1 MQSHELEVLCKHRS
15 DQILCLMEVSDLTR
29 QLAEAV
35 DRNDQVSVT
44 MLLSIREEPVQR
56 LYEME
61 QRLREYILH
70 LPEDAAIRSHALLEG
85 ARPEEREERLLHE
98 RNASYRRLLS
108 SVLEED
114 KRLSLRLGG
123 PKSFYRTFRES

>member
-1 MQSHELEVLCKHRS
+1 MELHELDELCKRRR
-15 DQILCLMEVSDLTR
+15 DQILCLMEVSDLTE

-35 DRNDQVSVT
+35 DRNDQVSVS
-44 MLLSIREEPVQR
+44 MLLSMREAPVQR

-61 QRLREYILH
+61 QRLQEYLLH
-70 LPEDAAIRSHALLEG
+70 LPETSAIRSHELLEG
-85 ARPEEREERLLHE
+85 AQPERQEEQQLHE
-98 RNASYRRLLS
+98 KNASYRRILT
-108 SVLEED
+108 SVLERD